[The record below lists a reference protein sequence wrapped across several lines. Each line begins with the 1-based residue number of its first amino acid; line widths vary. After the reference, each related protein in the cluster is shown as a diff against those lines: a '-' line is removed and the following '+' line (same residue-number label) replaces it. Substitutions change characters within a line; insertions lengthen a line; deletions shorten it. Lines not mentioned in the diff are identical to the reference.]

1 MSNNNY
7 NRIELDL
14 KNRAYK
20 KIKEFGIPQMGC
32 SKKVEAASVFD
43 DIDEEIDEHA
53 FDRDEEL
60 VKKPKIGK
68 HIIKTESVEFKH
80 YKKYTLY
87 LKEGQYE
94 TLFKIWKESEFDNVS
109 ELIRSYMN
117 RAITSEIELCETP
130 LPKNESERH
139 KFICYPDH
147 MSEFLT
153 KTKTSSPSSSIRSL
167 IDLYVMSHQ

>member
-1 MSNNNY
+1 MNNNY

-14 KNRAYK
+14 TNRAYK
-20 KIKEFGIPQMGC
+20 NIKQFGIPQLGC
-32 SKKVEAASVFD
+32 SKKVEAVSDFN

-53 FDRDEEL
+53 FDDEEL
-60 VKKPKIGK
+60 IVKKGK
-68 HIIKTESVEFKH
+68 HIIKTESIEFKH

-87 LKEGQYE
+87 LREGQYE
-94 TLFKIWKESEFDNVS
+94 QLYKIWANSKLDNIS

-117 RAITSEIELCETP
+117 RAIASEIELCETP

-139 KFICYPDH
+139 KFLCYQDH
-147 MSEFLT
+147 MNEFLT
-153 KTKTSSPSSSIRSL
+153 KTKTSSPSSSLRAL